1 MDLRSKL
8 ALDLVQKMYECA
20 KATTEDRLTDVRK
33 AFTKLAANTE
43 LFDNRSVACY
53 ISLCEVLQD
62 TATLTDHEQESTTVV
77 VVVLVGLEVFCH
89 FFNSL

>member
-1 MDLRSKL
+1 MDLRSKPAPHYFL
-8 ALDLVQKMYECA
+8 YECA

-33 AFTKLAANTE
+33 VFTKLAANTE

-62 TATLTDHEQESTTVV
+62 TATLTNHEQESTTVV
-77 VVVLVGLEVFCH
+77 VVVLVGLKVFGH
-89 FFNSL
+89 FFNAL